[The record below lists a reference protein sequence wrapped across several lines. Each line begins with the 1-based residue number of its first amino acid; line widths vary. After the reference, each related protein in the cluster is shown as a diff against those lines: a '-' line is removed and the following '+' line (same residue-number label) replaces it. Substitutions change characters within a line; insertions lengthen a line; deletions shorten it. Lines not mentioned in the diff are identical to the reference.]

1 MTPEERFDRIERQIE
16 SVVGQQAHQAEQI
29 QQLGDFLLRATR
41 FVEDFARRT
50 AEWQRRTE
58 ERFGQVDEK
67 LGRLA
72 EAQQRTEERLN
83 ILIGVVER
91 YFSNGGR
98 HS

>member
-1 MTPEERFDRIERQIE
+1 MTPEQRFERIELQME
-16 SVVGQQAHQAEQI
+16 FLAHNQAQASAQLLQLGQRVD
-29 QQLGDFLLRATR
+29 QLGDYLLRTAR
-41 FVEDFARRT
+41 FMEGFARRT
-50 AEWQRRTE
+50 EDRLS
-58 ERFGQVDEK
+58 QVDEK

-98 HS
+98 P